1 MKKYYY
7 ECQQI
12 DENILQVES
21 NCSGLMFINQN
32 SFTVYINNF
41 PLQANS
47 TLVLD
52 PQNADDIDT
61 STYRISWGVNT
72 GTLNV
77 FKRIYLPTR

>member
-32 SFTVYINNF
+32 LFAVYVNGF
-41 PLQANS
+41 SLAS
-47 TLVLD
+47 GGTLVLD
-52 PQNADDIDT
+52 PQNSDDIDT
-61 STYRISWGVNT
+61 TVYRIGWGSNT
-72 GTLNV
+72 GTLSI
-77 FKRIYLPTR
+77 FKRIYLK